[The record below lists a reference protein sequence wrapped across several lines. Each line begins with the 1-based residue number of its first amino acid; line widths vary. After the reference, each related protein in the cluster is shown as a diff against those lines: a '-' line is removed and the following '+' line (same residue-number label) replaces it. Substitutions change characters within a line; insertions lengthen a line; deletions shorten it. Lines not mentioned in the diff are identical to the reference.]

1 MLKGIGAL
9 CIVLSTSFVGFGFA
23 GGVRRQARQLTAV
36 LEALGYL
43 KGEIMYRRT
52 PLAQVLALL
61 PAAVSDA
68 AVGAFFRSCARQM
81 QTDRTR
87 SVQSAMRAALSDTP
101 QLALS
106 QAAQQ
111 TLLTLG
117 ASLGQFDL
125 DGQCRAIELASA
137 RLEAQLSRLE
147 QGRGARCRSYV
158 TIGICAGLAVAVIL
172 L

>member
-1 MLKGIGAL
+1 MLKEIGAL

-23 GGVRRQARQLTAV
+23 GSIRRQARQLAAV

-43 KGEIMYRRT
+43 KGEIVYRRT
-52 PLAQVLALL
+52 PLAQVFAML

-68 AVGAFFRSCARQM
+68 AVGAFFRRCACAM
-81 QTDRTR
+81 EDDRTR
-87 SVQSAMRAALSDTP
+87 SARSAMRIALEQTP

-137 RLEAQLSRLE
+137 RLETQLSQLE
-147 QGRGARCRSYV
+147 QGRSARCRSYA